1 MVDSADSTGSAPVPP
16 PLPEA
21 ETTQPRYRGGSTA
34 GVVLI
39 LLGLALL
46 ASRWAPGISVW
57 MLWPLF
63 IIVPGIVQCFTP
75 GHDGWTPHRFL
86 DGVVSITVG
95 LVFLGNTT
103 GYLSWGVWWQV
114 LQFWPVLLI
123 SAGLGLL
130 GKSLSQEWLR
140 AVGKAVVLLAF
151 AYVVAMSLA
160 GGDFAISRSSGGTP
174 FSHFE
179 PVGGTERAELTL
191 KYGVGDLTVDSDAG
205 SRLIS
210 VEGESPFSTP
220 SFRTTSSG
228 GRARIDF
235 NLGDA
240 DRVAVF
246 PGSLSAQA
254 NVSLSER
261 VVWDIGIDSG
271 VSSLEMDLSEVE
283 VASLTLKTGVSSNR
297 IRLGDVIPGR
307 TEGNVTVQTGVSS
320 VTLLVPEGVEARI
333 ESQSGLT
340 GHSVSRDFESLGGNV
355 WQTADFERARSAGDG
370 VWIITVKAGL
380 GTFTVETY

>member
-1 MVDSADSTGSAPVPP
+1 
-16 PLPEA
+16 
-21 ETTQPRYRGGSTA
+21 
-34 GVVLI
+34 
-39 LLGLALL
+39 
-46 ASRWAPGISVW
+46 

-75 GHDGWTPHRFL
+75 GRDGWTPHRLL

-95 LVFLGNTT
+95 SVFLGNTT

-160 GGDFAISRSSGGTP
+160 GGDFAITRSPDGTP

-179 PVGGTERAELTL
+179 PIGGTERAELTL
-191 KYGVGDLTVDSDAG
+191 KYGVGDVTVGSDAG

-210 VEGESPFSTP
+210 VEAESPFSTP
-220 SFRTTSSG
+220 TFSAASSG
-228 GRARIDF
+228 RSTRIDF

-240 DRVAVF
+240 DRVTVY

-254 NVSLSER
+254 DLTLSER
-261 VVWDIGIDSG
+261 VPWDIGIDSG

-297 IRLGDVIPGR
+297 IRLGDVVPGR
-307 TEGNVTVQTGVSS
+307 TEGNVNVQTGVSS
-320 VTLLVPEGVEARI
+320 VTLLVPEGAEARI

-340 GHSVSRDFESLGGNV
+340 GHSISRDFESLGGNV
-355 WQTADFERARSAGDG
+355 WQTDDFERARSSGDG